1 MLAVDLF
8 IGERLSGVYHRCVM
22 RAWQPERARPRA
34 ALCLPPSTIQ
44 SAGHCSLT
52 RTLVTPLFGASP
64 SAATTTTCWAAGCY
78 GRHRKNEKQL
88 LLL

>member
-8 IGERLSGVYHRCVM
+8 IGERLSGVYHRCVPDSLSA
-22 RAWQPERARPRA
+22 RAHRSSA